1 VTGLG
6 KGEAGL
12 SFMRIELINTGT
24 ELVLGDTINT
34 NAAWIGQRLAALGLK
49 VARQTIVPDG
59 AVIGEVLAEAAGRS
73 EVVITTGGLGP
84 TNDDVT
90 REITAGLLGL
100 PMDLDEGVKKTLETY
115 FHKRGR
121 EVNAATLRQ
130 AMVPRGARVLENAF
144 GTAPGLYVPA
154 ELGRERGWAC
164 HFFLLPGPP
173 RELKPMVE
181 HGVEPVLKALHPEAA
196 LREVIYLKVTGM
208 GESDIVD
215 HIERDLEAMAGDGL
229 EMGYCIGRGDVDVR
243 LAGGAEVVARGA
255 ALVRERIGDYIL
267 SEDRRVIEEVVVDLL
282 RQRREW
288 VATAE
293 SCTGGMIAGRLT
305 DVSGASAVFGYGFVT
320 YANEAKVKELGVPA
334 ELLMQH
340 GAVSELVARAMA
352 EGCLGAS
359 GADHAL
365 AVTGVAGPT
374 GGSEEKPVG
383 TVFVALASKS
393 AGTICRRL
401 FFPGARDR
409 FKLLTSQAALE
420 MVRRRLCNLPLE
432 S

>member
-1 VTGLG
+1 
-6 KGEAGL
+6 
-12 SFMRIELINTGT
+12 MRIELINTGT

-34 NAAWIGQRLAALGLK
+34 NAAWIGQRLAALGLM
-49 VARQTIVPDG
+49 VGRQTIVPDG

-73 EVVITTGGLGP
+73 DVVIATGGLGP

-100 PMDLDEGVKKTLETY
+100 PMDVDPGVVAHLETY

-121 EVNAATLRQ
+121 EVNQATLRQ
-130 AMVPRGARVLENAF
+130 AMVPRGARVMENPF
-144 GTAPGLYVPA
+144 GTAPGLYLPA
-154 ELGRERGWAC
+154 ALGAERGWNC

-181 HGVEPVLKALHPEAA
+181 SWVEPVLKELHPA
-196 LREVIYLKVTGM
+196 LAGREVIYLKVTGM

-215 HIERDLEAMAGDGL
+215 RVERDLESMAEAGL

-243 LAGGAEVVARGA
+243 LAGPGEVVRRGA
-255 ALVRERIGDYIL
+255 DLVRERISEYIL
-267 SEDRRVIEEVVVDLL
+267 SEDRRVLEEVVVHLL
-282 RQRREW
+282 AERGQT

-305 DVSGASAVFGYGFVT
+305 DVSGASAVFGYGYVT
-320 YANEAKVKELGVPA
+320 YANEAKVRELGVSA
-334 ELLMQH
+334 ELLMRH
-340 GAVSELVARAMA
+340 GAVSEPVACAMA
-352 EGCLGAS
+352 EGCLEAS
-359 GADHAL
+359 GADHAV
-365 AVTGVAGPT
+365 AVTGIAGPT

-383 TVFVALASKS
+383 TVYVALATRGAETK
-393 AGTICRRL
+393 CRRL

-420 MVRRRLCNLPLE
+420 MIRRRLLSLPLE
-432 S
+432 P

>member
-1 VTGLG
+1 
-6 KGEAGL
+6 
-12 SFMRIELINTGT
+12 MRIELINTGT

-34 NAAWIGQRLAALGLK
+34 NAAWIGQRLAALGLM
-49 VARQTIVPDG
+49 VGRQTIVPDG

-73 EVVITTGGLGP
+73 DVVIATGGLGP

-100 PMDLDEGVKKTLETY
+100 PMDVDPGVVAHLEAY

-121 EVNAATLRQ
+121 EVNQATLRQ
-130 AMVPRGARVLENAF
+130 AMVPRGARVMENPF
-144 GTAPGLYVPA
+144 GTAPGLYLPA
-154 ELGRERGWAC
+154 ALGAERGWNC

-181 HGVEPVLKALHPEAA
+181 SWVEPVLKELHPA
-196 LREVIYLKVTGM
+196 LAGREVIYLKVTGM

-215 HIERDLEAMAGDGL
+215 RVERDLESMAEAGL

-243 LAGGAEVVARGA
+243 LAGPAEVVRRGGD
-255 ALVRERIGDYIL
+255 LVRERIGEYIL
-267 SEDRRVIEEVVVDLL
+267 SEDRRVLEEVVVHLL
-282 RQRREW
+282 AERGQT

-305 DVSGASAVFGYGFVT
+305 DVSGASAVFGYGYVT
-320 YANEAKVKELGVPA
+320 YSNEAKVRELGVSA
-334 ELLMQH
+334 ELLMRH
-340 GAVSELVARAMA
+340 GAVSEPVACAMA

-359 GADHAL
+359 GADHAV
-365 AVTGVAGPT
+365 AVTGIAGPT

-383 TVFVALASKS
+383 TVYVALATRGAETK
-393 AGTICRRL
+393 CRRL

-420 MVRRRLCNLPLE
+420 MIRRRLLSLPLE
-432 S
+432 P

>member
-1 VTGLG
+1 
-6 KGEAGL
+6 
-12 SFMRIELINTGT
+12 MRIELINTGT

-34 NAAWIGQRLAALGLK
+34 NAAWIGQRLAALGLM
-49 VARQTIVPDG
+49 VGRQTIVPDG

-73 EVVITTGGLGP
+73 DVVIATGGLGP

-100 PMDLDEGVKKTLETY
+100 PMDVDPGVVAHLEAY

-121 EVNAATLRQ
+121 EVNQATLRQ
-130 AMVPRGARVLENAF
+130 AMVPRGARVMENPF
-144 GTAPGLYVPA
+144 GTAPGLYLPA
-154 ELGRERGWAC
+154 VLGAERSWNC

-181 HGVEPVLKALHPEAA
+181 SWVEPVLKELHPA
-196 LREVIYLKVTGM
+196 LAGREVIYLKVTGM

-215 HIERDLEAMAGDGL
+215 RVERDLESMAEAGL

-243 LAGGAEVVARGA
+243 LAGPGEIVRRGA
-255 ALVRERIGDYIL
+255 DLVRERISDYIL
-267 SEDRRVIEEVVVDLL
+267 SEDRRVLEEVVVHLL
-282 RQRREW
+282 AERGQM

-305 DVSGASAVFGYGFVT
+305 DVSGASAVFGYGYVT
-320 YANEAKVKELGVPA
+320 YANEAKVRELGVSA
-334 ELLMQH
+334 ELLMRH
-340 GAVSELVARAMA
+340 GAVSEPVACAMA
-352 EGCLGAS
+352 EGCLEAS
-359 GADHAL
+359 GADHAV
-365 AVTGVAGPT
+365 AVTGIAGPT

-383 TVFVALASKS
+383 TVYVALATRGAETK
-393 AGTICRRL
+393 CRRL

-420 MVRRRLCNLPLE
+420 MIRRRLLSLPLE
-432 S
+432 P